1 MKKIPIGVFDS
12 GYGGLTILA
21 ELLKK
26 MPDYDYV
33 YFGDN
38 ARAPYG
44 NRSFDVVYSYTLAAV
59 EFLFSQGCNLIIIA
73 CNTSS
78 AKALRTIQQNDL
90 HRFGPNKRV
99 LGVIRP
105 STEQIGDLTKTN
117 CVGIL
122 GTMGT
127 INSSS
132 YPIELAKF
140 APQIVVEQLACPL
153 WVPLIEN
160 NSFDSVAGKMI
171 IEDDVT
177 TLMNKNKNIDT
188 IILACTHY
196 PVVQSYIQSLVGE
209 KCKVIAQGPIV
220 AEKLQEY
227 LIRHPWMEE
236 QISSSGQVTYFT
248 SENKLIFDQTASIFL
263 NQEVNSS
270 HISV

>member
-1 MKKIPIGVFDS
+1 MEKSPIGVFDS
-12 GYGGLTILA
+12 GYGGLTILSSLR
-21 ELLKK
+21 EK
-26 MPDYDYV
+26 MPQYDFI

-122 GTMGT
+122 GTLGT